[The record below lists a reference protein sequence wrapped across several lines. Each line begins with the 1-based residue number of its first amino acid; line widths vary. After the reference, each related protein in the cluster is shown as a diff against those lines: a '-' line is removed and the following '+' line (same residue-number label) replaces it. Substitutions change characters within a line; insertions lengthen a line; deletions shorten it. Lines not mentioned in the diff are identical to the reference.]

1 MLVKKHADMIIIA
14 DSGSTKTHW
23 VAISDNGTR
32 TDIIS
37 SGINPYYQSQENI
50 ASDIRDNVKFDT
62 SGESVEVY
70 FYGAGCANDEKKAI
84 VRDAINANYPTAVCH
99 VESDLTGACRS
110 LLQHSDGIACIL
122 GTGSNSC
129 YYDGKNIVKNV
140 SPLGFIIGDEGSGAV
155 IGKTFIGDLLKKQ
168 TTAEIEELFSKEYS
182 YSAGDIV
189 EAVYRKSF
197 PNRFLAQFT
206 KFIAHAS
213 ENCHDE
219 ASIRYIDNLLVMSFR
234 AFFIRNVSQYGGTS
248 ASFVGSVAHVF
259 RKQLT
264 QAAHDC
270 GFTIG
275 TIVQDPMEGLI
286 TYHTA

>member
-23 VAISDNGTR
+23 VAISGNGTR
-32 TDIIS
+32 IDIIS
-37 SGINPYYQSQENI
+37 SGINPYYQSQEDI
-50 ASDIRDNVKFDT
+50 ASDIRDNVKFNT

-84 VRDAINANYPTAVCH
+84 VRNAFTANYPTALCH

-110 LLQHSDGIACIL
+110 LLQHNAGIACIL

-129 YYDGKNIVKNV
+129 YYDGKDIVKNV
-140 SPLGFIIGDEGSGAV
+140 SPLGFIIGVEGSGAV

-168 TTAEIEELFSKEYS
+168 TTAEIEELFNKEYT

-206 KFIAHAS
+206 KFVAHA
-213 ENCHDE
+213 
-219 ASIRYIDNLLVMSFR
+219 L
-234 AFFIRNVSQYGGTS
+234 
-248 ASFVGSVAHVF
+248 
-259 RKQLT
+259 
-264 QAAHDC
+264 
-270 GFTIG
+270 
-275 TIVQDPMEGLI
+275 
-286 TYHTA
+286 